1 MGVKI
6 LLTWNIKPDT
16 EQEYFQFVIG
26 EFIPSVQR
34 IGLQPVDAWA
44 TLYGNYP
51 QIQVGMYAPTAQ
63 SAWKVLRSPAWKAI
77 EERLLEYVTDY
88 AYKVVPARRGF
99 QF

>member
-16 EQEYFQFVIG
+16 EQDYFQFVIG
-26 EFIPSVQR
+26 EFIPGVQR

-44 TLYGNYP
+44 TLYGDYP
-51 QIQVGMYAPTAQ
+51 QIQVGMYAPSES
-63 SAWKVLRSPAWKAI
+63 SAWQVLRSPAWKQL
-77 EERLLEYVTDY
+77 EDQLQEYVTDY